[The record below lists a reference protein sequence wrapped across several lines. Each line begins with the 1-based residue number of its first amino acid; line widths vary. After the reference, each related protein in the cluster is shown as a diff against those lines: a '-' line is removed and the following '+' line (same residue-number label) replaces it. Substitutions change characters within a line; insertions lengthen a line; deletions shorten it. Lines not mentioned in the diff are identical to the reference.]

1 MFVEDILRNKGN
13 KVHSIQPQ
21 ATLDDVVQALVRNN
35 CGSLVVCEPSDNTRL
50 VGIITERDILRACA
64 NHRCPLEQL
73 KVNDFMT
80 RKVVT
85 GSPRDDLE
93 RVMGL
98 MTENRVRHL
107 PVVQEGRLLGLISI
121 GDVVKYQH
129 QQMALENH
137 YLKTY
142 IQS

>member
-1 MFVEDILRNKGN
+1 MFVEDILRDKGH
-13 KVHSIQPQ
+13 KVHNIPPQ
-21 ATLDDVVQALVRNN
+21 ATLDDVVQSLVRHR
-35 CGSLVVCEPSDNTRL
+35 CGSLVVCEPEDDTRL

-64 NHRCPLEQL
+64 ERRCTLDQL
-73 KVNDFMT
+73 KVSDFMT
-80 RKVVT
+80 RKVVS

-93 RVMGL
+93 RIMGL

-107 PVVQEGRLLGLISI
+107 PIVQEGRLLGLISI

-129 QQMALENH
+129 QQMAMENH